1 LQVFKVLLEETR
13 LARSFNEIINN
24 LISIDQLCDNN
35 YITIF
40 DKYKSSKKHNRKIIL
55 SRLHAMVGHILTVH
69 YLLSL
74 KF

>member
-1 LQVFKVLLEETR
+1 MQVFKVLLEETR
-13 LARSFNEIINN
+13 LVRSFNEIINN

-40 DKYKSSKKHNRKIIL
+40 DKYKSSIKHNRKIIL
-55 SRLHAMVGHILTVH
+55 SRLYVMVGHILTVH

-74 KF
+74 QF